1 QNRIP
6 RAGVRVYFDKT
17 LYLQERRDDRFMAA
31 LAQSTC
37 RLRGGRLRSRYQDP
51 QCLILDKKTG
61 AGARLDVMAGIGAE
75 RRRIGAAAL
84 PENFNDVAA
93 VNCCDQA
100 AKADGIALDLRM
112 AGNGCAARAAEG
124 CEKSA
129 LGGKRGRG
137 VGI

>member
-1 QNRIP
+1 
-6 RAGVRVYFDKT
+6 
-17 LYLQERRDDRFMAA
+17 
-31 LAQSTC
+31 
-37 RLRGGRLRSRYQDP
+37 
-51 QCLILDKKTG
+51 
-61 AGARLDVMAGIGAE
+61 MAGIGAE

-84 PENFNDVAA
+84 PENFNDIAA

-129 LGGKRGRG
+129 LDGKRGRG
-137 VGI
+137 VGIIDRGGKCADLIVIGTRLERDGALTCRR